1 MLKYFILTFASLL
14 FLESFGQ
21 GSQPL
26 KIWFDTDIM
35 MGIPERAP
43 REVDDGVTL
52 IMALAQPNISIVG
65 ISLITEVDYGQ
76 KVTEQILEYYAP
88 NRDIPIFKGSE
99 HCDNLGKETPATRA
113 MTDALKKEKLTI
125 LALGPATNVATVIK
139 NNPELVGQINEIVF
153 CAGRTTGYPFQ
164 PGLRQNTVGDY
175 NFERDVEAFRVILNS
190 GVKVVLSGF
199 QCSEYVL
206 VSKRDTEFLSSGNE
220 ADKWLSSMLIPWQER
235 AVKVFG
241 IPGFIPYDTTPLG
254 YLTHPGY
261 FLIDKDI
268 PIVINYRENDAT
280 LGRNRPEM
288 KHYLEAGHEYTS
300 KWKVDFAYRTLPGF
314 NEIVIESLSAPE

>member
-1 MLKYFILTFASLL
+1 MLKCFVLIFSLITI
-14 FLESFGQ
+14 SKVFGQ
-21 GSQPL
+21 DSQPL
-26 KIWFDTDIM
+26 KIWIDTDIM
-35 MGIPERAP
+35 MGLPERGP
-43 REVDDGVTL
+43 REVDDGITL

-65 ISLITEVDYGQ
+65 ISLITELEYGQ
-76 KVTEQILEYYAP
+76 KVTKQILEYYASH
-88 NRDIPIFKGSE
+88 REIPIYKGSDL
-99 HCDNLGKETPATRA
+99 CDNLGEETPATLA
-113 MTDALKKEKLTI
+113 MAAALKKEKLTI

-153 CAGRTTGYPFQ
+153 CAGRTTGYAFQ

-175 NFERDVEAFRVILNS
+175 NFERDVESFRVVLNS

-206 VSKRDTEFLSSGNE
+206 LSKRDTEFLANGNK
-220 ADKWLSSMLIPWQER
+220 ADMWLSSMLIPWQER
-235 AVKVFG
+235 AINVFG

-254 YLTHPGY
+254 YLTHPEY
-261 FLIDKDI
+261 FLIEKDM
-268 PIVINYRENDAT
+268 PVVINYRENDAT
-280 LGRNRPEM
+280 IGHNRPEM

-314 NEIVIESLSAPE
+314 NEIVIESLSAPD

>member
-1 MLKYFILTFASLL
+1 MLKYFILAFSAILISNV
-14 FLESFGQ
+14 FCQDG
-21 GSQPL
+21 QPL

-35 MGIPERAP
+35 MGLPERAP

-65 ISLITEVDYGQ
+65 ISLITEMEYGQ
-76 KVTEQILEYYAP
+76 KVTEQILEYYALDR
-88 NRDIPIFKGSE
+88 NIPIYKGSE
-99 HCDNLGKETPATRA
+99 HCDNLGEETPATRA
-113 MTDALKKEKLTI
+113 MADALRKEKLTI
-125 LALGPATNVATVIK
+125 LALGPATNVATLIK

-153 CAGRTTGYPFQ
+153 CAGRTSGYAFQ
-164 PGLRQNTVGDY
+164 PGLRQNIVGDY
-175 NFERDVEAFRVILNS
+175 NFERDVESFRVILNS

-206 VSKRDTEFLSSGNE
+206 LSKRDTDFLANGNE

-254 YLTHPGY
+254 YLTHPEY
-261 FLIDKDI
+261 FLIDTEI
-268 PIVINYRENDAT
+268 PVVINYRENDAT
-280 LGRNRPEM
+280 IGYNRPEM
-288 KHYLEAGHEYTS
+288 KHYLEAGNEYTS
-300 KWKVDFAYRTLPGF
+300 TWKVDFAYRTLPGF